1 MSHRA
6 TRKQEDCFTLDPA
19 ACDEIAA
26 RITEFCRS
34 AHVERRDALRYRL
47 AAEECLLFWLEHGF
61 GGASIRLSMGRRFT
75 APCIVLEAEGKA
87 LDPYRDESE
96 DFGPFCGSILSNL
109 RLRPDYS
116 YENGWNRILFRVQ
129 RKRMGQL
136 PKLGIVIAASILVG
150 LLGQTLLPE
159 AVIGTIQQGVVVPV
173 YNTFFSILGC
183 IAGPMIFLSVAW
195 GIYGIGD
202 AATLGRVGKRLM
214 LSYIGVAFLAA
225 AFCTALFPLFGS
237 GLSAAAGR
245 EAQIASIAQL
255 ILGFFPS
262 TVIEPFATGNILQ
275 IIFLAVVI
283 GIALLFLGR
292 KTSSVA
298 TAIEQVN
305 YLVQFLMEFISR
317 LVPYVI
323 FLVILNLIWSGNL
336 GILSSAW
343 TLLVVLLAAF
353 LVTAAVFLLYTA
365 LRRRVSP
372 SVLLRKNLPTFLVA
386 LATASSAAAFSSNI
400 ATCEKK
406 FGIAPSLCSF
416 GVPLGMVM
424 HKPVAAI
431 YNLLL
436 VFYFA
441 AKYGVSCSVTW
452 IIIAALIS
460 AILAIATP
468 PIPGGGAAAY
478 TILFAQLGIPAEAL
492 AVALTIDILTD
503 FLVTAFEMFVL
514 PYTLI
519 NVASG
524 IAMIDSEMLR
534 KKA

>member
-1 MSHRA
+1 MA
-6 TRKQEDCFTLDPA
+6 KLQQEYSFALDYA
-19 ACDEIAA
+19 ACDDIAA
-26 RITEFCRS
+26 QITAFCREVRIENRE
-34 AHVERRDALRYRL
+34 AIRYRL
-47 AAEECLLFWLEHGF
+47 AAEECLLTWLSRGF
-61 GGASIRLSMGRRFT
+61 QGTPVRLRMGRRMASFYLV
-75 APCIVLEAEGKA
+75 IEAQGEA
-87 LDPYRDESE
+87 VDPYRDESG
-96 DFGPFCGSILSNL
+96 DFGAFCGSILSNL

-116 YENGWNRILFRVQ
+116 YENGWNRLSFRI
-129 RKRMGQL
+129 RKKGMGQL
-136 PKLGIVIAASILVG
+136 AKLGCVIAASILVG
-150 LLGQTLLPE
+150 LLGQLVLPE
-159 AVIGTIQQGVVVPV
+159 GVIATLQQGVVVPV
-173 YNTFFSILGC
+173 YNTFFNILGC

-202 AATLGRVGKRLM
+202 TATLGRVGKRLM
-214 LSYIGVAFLAA
+214 LGCVGVVFLAA
-225 AFCTALFPLFGS
+225 ACCTALFPLFGN
-237 GLSAAAGR
+237 GLSTAAGQ
-245 EAQIASIAQL
+245 EAQISSIAEL
-255 ILGFFPS
+255 ILGIFPS
-262 TVIEPFATGNILQ
+262 TIVEPFASGNSLQ

-298 TAIEQVN
+298 KAIEQVN

-317 LVPYVI
+317 LVPFVI

-336 GILSSAW
+336 GILGSAW
-343 TLLVVLLAAF
+343 RLLVVLVGAF
-353 LVTAAVFLLYTA
+353 VLTAAVFLLYTA
-365 LRRRVSP
+365 LRRRMSP
-372 SVLLRKNLPTFLVA
+372 AVLLRKNMPTFLVA
-386 LATASSAAAFSSNI
+386 LATASSAAAFSSNVT
-400 ATCEKK
+400 TCEKK

-441 AKYGVSCSVTW
+441 AAYKVSCSVSW

-478 TILFAQLGIPAEAL
+478 TLLFAQLGIPAEAL

-503 FLVTAFEMFVL
+503 FLVTAFEMFAL
-514 PYTLI
+514 PFSLI

-524 IAMIDSEMLR
+524 LAMIDNDTLR
-534 KKA
+534 GKT